1 MAEKISST
9 RLELLA
15 TKAQMTL
22 AQQGRDLLK
31 EKRKAMMQEFMGAAG
46 DLLQKGEELERRA
59 AVARRA
65 LALAEAFDGEESVR
79 AASFAARGEASIGI
93 DSGQVMGVPVPKFE
107 RKNFSRSLKERGY
120 SLVGTSARIDE
131 VARRFEEE
139 LNIVV
144 EVAAHEATLRGLAAE
159 IQRTS
164 RRVNAL
170 ENVTLPRL
178 LVQCR
183 TIQMTL
189 EEREREDLF
198 RLKRVKHKIYRRRIN
213 IL

>member
-198 RLKRVKHKIYRRRIN
+198 RLKRVKRNIYRRKPR
-213 IL
+213 

>member
-1 MAEKISST
+1 MAEKISPT

-31 EKRKAMMQEFMGAAG
+31 EKRRAMMQEFMGAAG
-46 DLLQKGEELERRA
+46 DLLEKGAELERSA

-65 LALAEAFDGEESVR
+65 LALAEALDGEQAVR
-79 AASFAARGEASIGI
+79 SASFAARGEASITI
-93 DSGQVMGVPVPKFE
+93 DSSYVMGVAVPKFE
-107 RKNFSRSLKERGY
+107 RKDFARSLKQRGY
-120 SLVGTSARIDE
+120 SLVGTSARIDQ
-131 VARRFEEE
+131 VARRFEEQ

-144 EVAAHEATLRGLAAE
+144 EVAAHEATLRRLASE

-178 LVQCR
+178 LAQRR

-198 RLKRVKHKIYRRRIN
+198 RLKRVKQKIYRRRMK